1 MGFIYFVVTHLTLC
15 YIVPLLIIIVSYGF
29 ICHRIWKRQMLG
41 SQPTNEVD
49 ERARQL
55 ERSKFRG
62 LRMIAAVVAAF
73 AFTWLPFYATF
84 TRIKLANAF
93 TGGVLLTE
101 TEVNLWY
108 YVIPINQWL
117 SSANSCINPFL
128 YHFMDSKFRF
138 HFRQMICGPHQQRRA
153 EAAAVN
159 QRRQPPSGTSQ
170 SRKMTRSSSPRHPTK
185 SDDVINKFPL
195 PKNLPSP
202 QRMCTNE

>member
-73 AFTWLPFYATF
+73 AFTWLPLYATF
-84 TRIKLANAF
+84 TRNKLANAF

-128 YHFMDSKFRF
+128 YHFRDSKFRF
-138 HFRQMICGPHQQRRA
+138 HFRQMICGPHQLRRSEASANRRRRTQRTIL
-153 EAAAVN
+153 
-159 QRRQPPSGTSQ
+159 S
-170 SRKMTRSSSPRHPTK
+170 TRMLTNSY
-185 SDDVINKFPL
+185 
-195 PKNLPSP
+195 SP
-202 QRMCTNE
+202 QQPAIELVITFPVPINQPSQQFHRDEWV

>member
-73 AFTWLPFYATF
+73 AFTTWLPLYATF

-138 HFRQMICGPHQQRRA
+138 HFRQMICGSHQLRRSEASANRRRRTQRTIL
-153 EAAAVN
+153 
-159 QRRQPPSGTSQ
+159 S
-170 SRKMTRSSSPRHPTK
+170 TRMLTNSY
-185 SDDVINKFPL
+185 
-195 PKNLPSP
+195 SP
-202 QRMCTNE
+202 QQPAIELVITFPVPINQPSQQFLRDEWV